1 MQRAVDDCTYP
12 PDQQTPKNILACS
25 AQIEIYGHMN
35 QWEFADTLTD
45 MSGLFLGKK
54 DFNQDISDWDVVS
67 VTDIDQSFIPIV
79 LLFPHT
85 FCSNK
90 SFVTNMNGMFKG
102 AASFNGDI
110 QRKNGKWNTQRVEN
124 MEVSYKDEGSQILY
138 R

>member
-1 MQRAVDDCTYP
+1 
-12 PDQQTPKNILACS
+12 
-25 AQIEIYGHMN
+25 MN